1 MHVMV
6 MIMIMIAMIMMAM
19 IMVTMIM
26 MTMMMM
32 TTMIMTMM
40 MMMMA
45 GKRMHVMATRAPFAP
60 AAPWQ
65 EMDEILCWTQQ

>member
-1 MHVMV
+1 MMA
-6 MIMIMIAMIMMAM
+6 MIMIAMIMIAM

-26 MTMMMM
+26 MTTMMM
-32 TTMIMTMM
+32 TTTMM
-40 MMMMA
+40 MVLA